1 MRIWPRT
8 VERCLRQCQ
17 RAPLTALWKPC
28 GIVTDSLWKPCGIV
42 TDSPWTPCGVV
53 TDSPSRRAFRP
64 CDAGTYSSVAAAV

>member
-28 GIVTDSLWKPCGIV
+28 GIVTEILTRPFPTCV
-42 TDSPWTPCGVV
+42 
-53 TDSPSRRAFRP
+53 RP
-64 CDAGTYSSVAAAV
+64 CVTLARIRL

>member
-17 RAPLTALWKPC
+17 RAPVTALWKPC

-42 TDSPWTPCGVV
+42 TDSLRKPCGIVTDSLWKPCGIV
-53 TDSPSRRAFRP
+53 TDSPSRRAFGP
-64 CDAGTYSSVAAAV
+64 V